1 MTKIREN
8 YSQFMQNIFVVYFVP
23 ALWEKKKLI
32 KHKKK
37 IETQVREREM
47 QREM

>member
-8 YSQFMQNIFVVYFVP
+8 YSQFMRYIFVVDFVL
-23 ALWEKKKLI
+23 ALWEKKLI

-37 IETQVREREM
+37 KLKHKSEREM